1 MNFLKS
7 RLPGAKA
14 RRKREEKKRRDA
26 EEAMKIQEKE
36 KRYWEWYK
44 KNSVRAKVK
53 GREWNALGED
63 MWCNNGSID
72 PGRWDDEDTN
82 ECDKAQEASLREYFE
97 EGMIWNGTDW
107 VKEDTDAPGDTSKG
121 GKRKTKKRRGG
132 KRRRKTKRKSR
143 RKTKKRRKK
152 RRKKKTKRRRR

>member
-1 MNFLKS
+1 MNILKS

-14 RRKREEKKRRDA
+14 RRERGEKKRRDA

-44 KNSVRAKVK
+44 KNSVV
-53 GREWNALGED
+53 GEWNALGED
-63 MWCNNGSID
+63 MWCNKPTFSHL
-72 PGRWDDEDTN
+72 DDEDTN
-82 ECDKAQEASLREYFE
+82 ECDEAQEASLRKYFE

-107 VKEDTDAPGDTSKG
+107 VKEDTDATGDTSKG